1 MNKSEEIL
9 AGVNEAMV
17 SNNIAIKPEFE
28 EHFKLLKEHLAK
40 AKNCRELYSI
50 SLGMALALMNKD

>member
-1 MNKSEEIL
+1 MSKQEEIL

-28 EHFKLLKEHLAK
+28 EHFKIFKKHLAK
-40 AKNCRELYSI
+40 AKDCRELYSI
-50 SLGMALALMNKD
+50 SLGMALTLMNKD